1 MRLRYKAAILFMG
14 PLMIVTLAGLA
25 CGGSSES
32 STDTPVPGPTETL
45 PPGNTVPP
53 TTTATT
59 EPDRETSTTSPE
71 VRQTPLP
78 TVAEEQ
84 PVATATPGAQSETTP
99 QQTPEEAR
107 PTSTPQPTAQ
117 TELTP
122 QPTPTIAEAQP
133 TSTPQSPTPTPSPTP
148 LASLGLFLQVTG
160 VDSESVVHN
169 NTVTISGVTSP
180 DAVLSINGIL
190 VPINEEG
197 EFEVTLSLDPGANL
211 IEVIASDFEGNEES
225 AVLAII
231 SIPEEA

>member
-1 MRLRYKAAILFMG
+1 
-14 PLMIVTLAGLA
+14 MI
-25 CGGSSES
+25 
-32 STDTPVPGPTETL
+32 
-45 PPGNTVPP
+45 
-53 TTTATT
+53 
-59 EPDRETSTTSPE
+59 STTSPE
-71 VRQTPLP
+71 VTQTPSP
-78 TVAEEQ
+78 TLAEEQ
-84 PVATATPGAQSETTP
+84 LAATATPGAQSETTP
-99 QQTPEEAR
+99 QPTPEEAR
-107 PTSTPQPTAQ
+107 STS
-117 TELTP
+117 TP

-133 TSTPQSPTPTPSPTP
+133 TSTPTPAPTP

-197 EFEVTLSLDPGANL
+197 EFEATLSLDSGANL

-225 AVLAII
+225 AVLAIV